1 LREGIPNSYPPFHPR
16 RDPFEKVSQVKKR
29 NEDSMSKH
37 EVTVELA
44 GGKRLV
50 FETGRMAKQ
59 ASGAALVT
67 TGETVVLAT
76 AVASPDP
83 REGIDFFPLTVDYRE
98 YTYAGGRIPGGFI
111 KREGRPSEKEVLTCR
126 QIDRPIRPL
135 FPDGFRNETQVI
147 ALVFSA
153 DKENDPD
160 VVGINAAA
168 CALAL
173 SDIPFSATVGA
184 VRVGRIN
191 NEFVINPTYAER
203 AETTVN
209 IMVVGHKDGIVMIE
223 SGAKE
228 ETEDVILAAI
238 EFAHEQIKKIV
249 AAIDEL
255 VAVAGKPK
263 RAFTAPTTDEAYY
276 EELKAKIGERLM
288 DALDTHKHAKT
299 ESYALVKTI
308 KDELAAELP
317 ADDPNAKKKLS
328 TYYEL
333 LRERTF
339 REQVTKERIRPDRRA
354 FDEIRPITIETKVL
368 PRTHGSALFTRGETQ
383 ALVTATLGTADDG
396 QRLESY
402 EGEQRKNFMLHY
414 NFPPFSVGETGRMTG
429 TGRRE
434 IGHGALAER
443 AISAVLPS
451 IEESP
456 YSMRIVSDIL
466 ESNGSSSMASVCG
479 ASLALYDA
487 GIPLKG
493 SVAGVAMGLVK
504 EGDDYAILTDIAGA
518 EDHYGDMDFKVAGT
532 RKGITA
538 LQMDIKIGGLTR
550 EILQQAMEQ
559 ARRGRLFLLDKMDA
573 VLDGPRKERSA
584 YAPRI
589 ETIMIPTD
597 KIRDLIGK
605 GGATIRGIIEQ
616 TGAKIDVDDSGKV
629 SVASSDADGLK
640 RALEIIGNIT
650 AVPEIGKVYLGK
662 VVRLAEFGAF
672 VELFPGTDGLLHI
685 SEIAEHRVKEVK
697 DELREGDQV
706 MVKVLAIEGNRI
718 KLSRKALIRE
728 QKAKLAQTSPAAEE
742 VSEAEAPV
750 APPAAPS
757 APARPRHEYDE
768 KQPRSNQSTILIE
781 GGDFDEDEGTVE
793 IEEGDEPNFNRA
805 DGVPVTAGPPTGAGR
820 PPAAANNRRRR
831 RRRPGGGGGPRPGGG
846 GHQA

>member
-1 LREGIPNSYPPFHPR
+1 
-16 RDPFEKVSQVKKR
+16 
-29 NEDSMSKH
+29 MSKH
-37 EVTVELA
+37 EVSVELA

-184 VRVGRIN
+184 VRVGRVDG
-191 NEFVINPTYAER
+191 EFVINPTYAER
-203 AETTVN
+203 AATTVN

-223 SGAKE
+223 SGAQE
-228 ETEDVILAAI
+228 ETEEVILAAI
-238 EFAHEQIKKIV
+238 EFAHIEIKKIV
-249 AAIDEL
+249 ATIDEL

-263 RAFTAPTTDEAYY
+263 RAFIASEFDEAYFA
-276 EELKAKIGERLM
+276 ELKAKVGDRLK
-288 DALDTHKHAKT
+288 DALDTKTHAKL
-299 ESYALVKTI
+299 ESQILIKQI

-317 ADDPNAKKKLS
+317 ADDPAAKKKLAH
-328 TYYEL
+328 YYEH
-333 LRERTF
+333 LRERIF
-339 REQVTKERIRPDRRA
+339 REQVTKDRIRPDRRE
-354 FDEIRPITIETKVL
+354 FDEIRQITIEHSVL

-383 ALVTATLGTADDG
+383 ALVTATLGTTDDG

-402 EGEQRKNFMLHY
+402 EGEKKKPFMLHY
-414 NFPPFSVGETGRMTG
+414 NFPPFCVGETGRMTG

-443 AISAVLPS
+443 AITAVLPS
-451 IEESP
+451 PEESP
-456 YSMRIVSDIL
+456 YTIRIVSDIL
-466 ESNGSSSMASVCG
+466 ESNGSSSMATVCG
-479 ASLALYDA
+479 ASLALFDA
-487 GIPLKG
+487 GISLKG
-493 SVAGVAMGLVK
+493 AVAGVAMGLVK

-550 EILQQAMEQ
+550 EILEKAMEQ

-573 VLDGPRKERSA
+573 VLDGPRTERSA

-589 ETIMIPTD
+589 ETVMIPTD

-616 TGAKIDVDDSGKV
+616 TGAKIDVDDTGRV
-629 SVASSDADGLK
+629 NVASCDADGLK
-640 RALEIIGNIT
+640 KALEMIGNIT
-650 AVPEIGKVYLGK
+650 AVPEVGKVYLGK

-718 KLSRKALIRE
+718 KLSRKALIKE
-728 QKAKLAQTSPAAEE
+728 QKAKLA
-742 VSEAEAPV
+742 
-750 APPAAPS
+750 PAAPAS
-757 APARPRHEYDE
+757 EPGEVEIEASESFAAPAAPARPRHEFDE
-768 KQPRSNQSTILIE
+768 RQPKSNQSTILIE
-781 GGDFDEDEGTVE
+781 GGDDFEEEAGEEFDEEN
-793 IEEGDEPNFNRA
+793 EPNFNRVEGA
-805 DGVPVTAGPPTGAGR
+805 PVPAGQVAVGSR
-820 PPAAANNRRRR
+820 PPANNNNRRRR
-831 RRRPGGGGGPRPGGG
+831 RRRPGVPSRGPGGG
-846 GHQA
+846 Q

>member
-1 LREGIPNSYPPFHPR
+1 
-16 RDPFEKVSQVKKR
+16 
-29 NEDSMSKH
+29 MSKH
-37 EVTVELA
+37 EVSVELA

-59 ASGAALVT
+59 ASGAALVS
-67 TGETVVLAT
+67 TGDTVVLAT

-135 FPDGFRNETQVI
+135 FPEGFRNETQVI

-168 CALAL
+168 AALAL

-184 VRVGRIN
+184 VRVGRVDGQ
-191 NEFVINPTYAER
+191 FVINPTYAER
-203 AETTVN
+203 AATTLN

-228 ETEDVILAAI
+228 ETEEVILAAI
-238 EFAHEQIKKIV
+238 EFAHVEIKKIV
-249 AAIDEL
+249 AAIDDL

-263 RAFTAPTTDEAYY
+263 RAFTAPEHDEAYFA
-276 EELKAKIGERLM
+276 ELSAKVGDRLK
-288 DALDTHKHAKT
+288 DALDTKKYGKT
-299 ESYALVKTI
+299 ESYALIKQI
-308 KDELAAELP
+308 KDELAAGLP
-317 ADDPNAKKKLS
+317 ADDPGAKKKLAH
-328 TYYEL
+328 YYEH

-354 FDEIRPITIETKVL
+354 FDEIRAISIETSVL

-383 ALVTATLGTADDG
+383 ALVTATLGTQDDG

-402 EGEQRKNFMLHY
+402 EGEQKKPFMLHY

-451 IEESP
+451 AEDSP
-456 YSMRIVSDIL
+456 YTIRIVSDIL

-479 ASLALYDA
+479 ASLALYDS
-487 GIPLKG
+487 GIQLKG

-550 EILQQAMEQ
+550 QILEQAMEQ
-559 ARRGRLFLLDKMDA
+559 AKRGRLFLLDKMDA
-573 VLDGPRKERSA
+573 VLDGPRTERSKF
-584 YAPRI
+584 APRI
-589 ETIMIPTD
+589 ETVMIPTD

-616 TGAKIDVDDSGKV
+616 TGAKIDVDDTGRV

-640 RALEIIGNIT
+640 RALEMIGNIT

-728 QKAKLAQTSPAAEE
+728 QKAKLGISASAAE
-742 VSEAEAPV
+742 PV
-750 APPAAPS
+750 AVETAAPEAPAAPA
-757 APARPRHEYDE
+757 APKPRHEFDE
-768 KQPRSNQSTILIE
+768 RQPTSNQSTILIE
-781 GGDFDEDEGTVE
+781 GGDDFDE
-793 IEEGDEPNFNRA
+793 EEGEEFDEETEPNFNR
-805 DGVPVTAGPPTGAGR
+805 DGAPVAVAQPVGAGR
-820 PPAAANNRRRR
+820 PQGGGPGGAGNNNRRRR
-831 RRRPGGGGGPRPGGG
+831 RRRPGGGGGGRGPGGG
-846 GHQA
+846 GQ

>member
-1 LREGIPNSYPPFHPR
+1 
-16 RDPFEKVSQVKKR
+16 
-29 NEDSMSKH
+29 MSTKH
-37 EVTVELA
+37 EVAVELA

-50 FETGRMAKQ
+50 FETGRVAKQ
-59 ASGAALVT
+59 ASGSVLVT

-111 KREGRPSEKEVLTCR
+111 KREGRPSEKEILTAR

-135 FPDGFRNETQVI
+135 FPEGFRNETQVI

-160 VVGINAAA
+160 VAAINAAA
-168 CALAL
+168 AALAV
-173 SDIPFSATVGA
+173 SDVPFGAIVGA
-184 VRVGRIN
+184 VRVGRVEG
-191 NEFVINPTYAER
+191 EFVVNPTYAER
-203 AETTVN
+203 LVSTLN

-223 SGAKE
+223 AGAKQENE
-228 ETEDVILAAI
+228 EVVLAAI
-238 EFAHEQIKKIV
+238 QFGHEQIRKIV
-249 AAIDEL
+249 ATIEEL
-255 VAVAGKPK
+255 VSKAGKKK
-263 RAFTAPTTDEAYY
+263 REFAAPEFDESYY
-276 EELKAKIGERLM
+276 NDLKGKIGERLK
-288 DALDTHKHAKT
+288 DALDTKTHGKT
-299 ESYALVKTI
+299 ESYALIKQI
-308 KDELAAELP
+308 KDELSAGLP
-317 ADDPNAKKKLS
+317 ADDPAAKKKLAG
-328 TYYEL
+328 YYEM
-333 LRERTF
+333 LRERLF
-339 REQVTKERIRPDRRA
+339 REQVTKERIRPDRRG
-354 FDEIRPITIETKVL
+354 FDEIRPITIETSVL

-383 ALVTATLGTADDG
+383 ALVTATLGTMDDS

-414 NFPPFSVGETGRMTG
+414 NFPPFSVGEVGRMSG
-429 TGRRE
+429 VGRRE

-443 AISAVLPS
+443 AISAVLPPT
-451 IEESP
+451 EESP
-456 YSMRIVSDIL
+456 YSIRIVSDIL

-487 GIPLKG
+487 GIPISG
-493 SVAGVAMGLVK
+493 AVAGVAMGLVK

-559 ARRGRLFLLDKMDA
+559 ARQGRMFLLDKMDA
-573 VLDGPRKERSA
+573 ELDGPRVERSK

-589 ETIMIPTD
+589 ETVQIPTD

-605 GGATIRGIIEQ
+605 GGATIRGIVEQ
-616 TGAKIDVDDSGKV
+616 TGAKIDVDDTGRV
-629 SVASSDADGLK
+629 SVASADADGLK
-640 RALEIIGNIT
+640 KALAMINDIT
-650 AVPEIGKVYLGK
+650 AVPEIGKTYLGK

-685 SEIAEHRVKEVK
+685 SEIAEHRVKDVK

-728 QKAKLAQTSPAAEE
+728 QKAKLAAANPEAAAVESGGSDDTVASP
-742 VSEAEAPV
+742 
-750 APPAAPS
+750 
-757 APARPRHEYDE
+757 APARPRHEFDDR
-768 KQPRSNQSTILIE
+768 QPRSNQSTILIE
-781 GGDFDEDEGTVE
+781 GGEDFDEEGSEEFDEE
-793 IEEGDEPNFNRA
+793 NEPNFNRVENA
-805 DGVPVTAGPPTGAGR
+805 PVPAGAGGSGR
-820 PPAAANNRRRR
+820 PAGGANNRRRR
-831 RRRPGGGGGPRPGGG
+831 RRRGGPGGGGNRGGQ
-846 GHQA
+846 GHQG

>member
-1 LREGIPNSYPPFHPR
+1 
-16 RDPFEKVSQVKKR
+16 
-29 NEDSMSKH
+29 MSKQ

-59 ASGAALVT
+59 ASGAALVS

-111 KREGRPSEKEVLTCR
+111 KREGRPSEKEILTAR

-135 FPDGFRNETQVI
+135 FPEGFRNETQII

-153 DKENDPD
+153 DKQNDPD
-160 VVGINAAA
+160 VIGINAAA
-168 CALAL
+168 AALAL
-173 SDIPFSATVGA
+173 SDIPFGATVGA
-184 VRVGRIN
+184 VRVGRVN
-191 NEFVINPTYAER
+191 GEFVINPTYEER
-203 AETTVN
+203 ANTTVN

-228 ETEDVILAAI
+228 ETEEVILEAIEFGHGEIKKICAAI
-238 EFAHEQIKKIV
+238 E
-249 AAIDEL
+249 EL
-255 VAVAGKPK
+255 VSKAGKQK
-263 RAFTAPTTDEAYY
+263 RGFNAPVFDEEYY
-276 EELKAKIGERLM
+276 NSLKSRVGERLK
-288 DALDTHKHAKT
+288 DALDTKT
-299 ESYALVKTI
+299 HSKIESYSLLKQI
-308 KDELAAELP
+308 KDELNGSLP
-317 ADDPNAKKKLS
+317 ADEPDAKKKLAH
-328 TYYEL
+328 YYET

-339 REQVTKERIRPDRRA
+339 REQVTKDRIRPDRRA
-354 FDEIRPITIETKVL
+354 FDEIRSISIETGVL
-368 PRTHGSALFTRGETQ
+368 PRTHGSALFTRSETQ
-383 ALVTATLGTADDG
+383 ALVTATLGTADEG
-396 QRLESY
+396 QRLESF
-402 EGEQRKNFMLHY
+402 EGEKKKNFMLHY

-429 TGRRE
+429 VGRRE
-434 IGHGALAER
+434 VGHGALAER
-443 AISAVLPS
+443 AITAVLPDAS
-451 IEESP
+451 EQP
-456 YSMRIVSDIL
+456 YTIRIVSDIL

-479 ASLALYDA
+479 ASLALFDA
-487 GIPLKG
+487 GIALTG

-550 EILQQAMEQ
+550 QILQEAMEQ
-559 ARRGRLFLLDKMDA
+559 AKRGRLFLLDKMDA
-573 VLDGPRKERSA
+573 ELSGPRTERSQ

-589 ETIMIPTD
+589 ETLMIPTD

-605 GGATIRGIIEQ
+605 GGATIRGIVEQ
-616 TGAKIDVDDSGKV
+616 TGAKIDVDDTGKV
-629 SVASSDADGLK
+629 SVSSSDADGLK

-728 QKAKLAQTSPAAEE
+728 QKAKLAATSGPPVESGDTE
-742 VSEAEAPV
+742 TRSEEAPPV
-750 APPAAPS
+750 RPS
-757 APARPRHEYDE
+757 RPRNEFDE
-768 KQPRSNQSTILIE
+768 RQPRSNQSTILIE
-781 GGDFDEDEGTVE
+781 GGEDFDE
-793 IEEGDEPNFNRA
+793 EEGEEIDEENEPNFNRA
-805 DGVPVTAGPPTGAGR
+805 DGVAIAAGQATGPRPGGSAGPGG
-820 PPAAANNRRRR
+820 PAANNNRRRR
-831 RRRPGGGGGPRPGGG
+831 RRRGGRGGQGPGGGR
-846 GHQA
+846 A

>member
-1 LREGIPNSYPPFHPR
+1 
-16 RDPFEKVSQVKKR
+16 
-29 NEDSMSKH
+29 MSKH

-59 ASGAALVT
+59 ASGAALVS

-76 AVASPDP
+76 AVASPEA

-126 QIDRPIRPL
+126 QIDRPLRPL
-135 FPDGFRNETQVI
+135 FPEGFRNETQLI

-184 VRVGRIN
+184 VRVGRVGG
-191 NEFVINPTYAER
+191 EFVINPTYAER
-203 AETTVN
+203 AATTVN

-228 ETEDVILAAI
+228 ESEETILAAI
-238 EFAHEQIKKIV
+238 EFGHAEIKKIV
-249 AAIDEL
+249 AVIDDL
-255 VAVAGKPK
+255 VALAGKPK
-263 RAFTAPTTDEAYY
+263 RAFVAPEFDEAYY
-276 EELKAKIGERLM
+276 AELKAKIEVRLK
-288 DALDTHKHAKT
+288 DALDTKT
-299 ESYALVKTI
+299 HPKLESQNLIKEI

-317 ADDPNAKKKLS
+317 ADDLVAKKKLAH
-328 TYYEL
+328 YYEK
-333 LRERTF
+333 LREQIF
-339 REQVTKERIRPDRRA
+339 REQVTKERIRPDRRL
-354 FDEIRPITIETKVL
+354 FDEIREITIETSVL
-368 PRTHGSALFTRGETQ
+368 PRVHGSALFTRGETQ
-383 ALVTATLGTADDG
+383 ALVTATLGTTDDG

-402 EGEQRKNFMLHY
+402 EGEKKKPFMLHY
-414 NFPPFSVGETGRMTG
+414 NFPPFCVGETGRMGG

-443 AISAVLPS
+443 AITAVLPS
-451 IEESP
+451 PEESP
-456 YSMRIVSDIL
+456 YTIRIVSDIL
-466 ESNGSSSMASVCG
+466 ESNGSSSMATVCG
-479 ASLALYDA
+479 ASLALFDA
-487 GIPLKG
+487 GIALKG
-493 SVAGVAMGLVK
+493 AVAGVAMGLVK
-504 EGDDYAILTDIAGA
+504 EGDDFAILTDIAGA

-538 LQMDIKIGGLTR
+538 LQMDIKIGGLTH
-550 EILQQAMEQ
+550 EILTQAMEQ
-559 ARRGRLFLLDKMDA
+559 ARKGRLFLLDKMDA
-573 VLDGPRKERSA
+573 ALDGPRTERSQ

-589 ETIMIPTD
+589 ETVMIPTD

-605 GGATIRGIIEQ
+605 GGATIRSIIEQ
-616 TGAKIDVDDSGKV
+616 TGAKIDVDDTGKV
-629 SVASSDADGLK
+629 NVASCDAEGLK
-640 RALEIIGNIT
+640 KALEMIGNLT

-718 KLSRKALIRE
+718 KLSRKALIKE
-728 QKAKLAQTSPAAEE
+728 QKAKLGLSAPAATEE
-742 VSEAEAPV
+742 VQISASESQAAPV
-750 APPAAPS
+750 AQPKLNKPLN
-757 APARPRHEYDE
+757 EFDE
-768 KQPRSNQSTILIE
+768 RQPKSNQSTILIE
-781 GGDFDEDEGTVE
+781 GGDDFDEEVGEEIDEE
-793 IEEGDEPNFNRA
+793 NEPNFNRV
-805 DGVPVTAGPPTGAGR
+805 DGVPAPVAGQPVGAGR
-820 PPAAANNRRRR
+820 PKPDNKSRRR
-831 RRRPGGGGGPRPGGG
+831 RRRPGGGGR
-846 GHQA
+846 